1 VVNRHASIRV
11 LCFFLV
17 AGCGAFCQNSPSI
30 DLLPGLQSNS
40 SHLPEMQRPEMHAW
54 ESLPDAPSPIQRPE
68 QAEGFHTFGN
78 DSAGVLHG
86 FCLSNCGHGYLP
98 GEALDFQ
105 TPLDKE
111 RLSETERGYVTP
123 GLRHALSAS
132 DSFIGPASSA
142 ASGSATPSNFA
153 VPDGAGKG
161 KLNNS
166 DFLGVLT
173 SVATRAAFGVGRK
186 PLLRL
191 SKSLVRPPATRGPT
205 SPTRSG
211 LTFGK
216 K

>member
-1 VVNRHASIRV
+1 MNRRASIRI
-11 LCFFLV
+11 LSFFLV
-17 AGCGAFCQNSPSI
+17 AGCGAFCQNPPST
-30 DLLPGLQSNS
+30 DLLQGLQFDGSNS
-40 SHLPEMQRPEMHAW
+40 PEMQRLETRTW
-54 ESLPDAPSPIQRPE
+54 KSLPDAPSPIQPPV

-78 DSAGVLHG
+78 DKAGALPG
-86 FCLSNCGHGYLP
+86 FCLSNCGYRYFP
-98 GEALDFQ
+98 RKAPDFQ

-111 RLSETERGYVTP
+111 LSNETERGYVTP
-123 GLRHALSAS
+123 VPRRALSAS
-132 DSFIGPASSA
+132 GSFIDPASSA

-173 SVATRAAFGVGRK
+173 SVATRAAFRVGRA

-191 SKSLVRPPATRGPT
+191 SKSLVRPPATRGST
-205 SPTRSG
+205 SSTRLG
-211 LTFGK
+211 LTSGK